1 MEVYTRSP
9 APVYVQHCN
18 TGQTHE
24 CDRPHSKALLAF
36 VSGTHEE
43 QKDYKLWPAIEF
55 DRLWQSLSNPAK
67 RHPCVSSDADGSD
80 GTYGLEQLQQ

>member
-36 VSGTHEE
+36 VSGAHEE
-43 QKDYKLWPAIEF
+43 QDNYELWPAIEF
-55 DRLWQSLSNPAK
+55 DRLWQSL
-67 RHPCVSSDADGSD
+67 DADGSD
-80 GTYGLEQLQQ
+80 GTYDLEQLQQ